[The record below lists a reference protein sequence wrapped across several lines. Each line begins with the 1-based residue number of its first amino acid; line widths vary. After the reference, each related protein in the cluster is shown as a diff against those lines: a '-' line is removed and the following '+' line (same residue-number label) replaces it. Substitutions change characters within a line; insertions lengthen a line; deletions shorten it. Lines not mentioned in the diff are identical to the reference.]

1 MSQERTRTIC
11 ALGMRGVGQ
20 LSQEALHALVVF
32 PARFG
37 PWVLAAARGTS
48 AAAGEPPAVNAQSSG
63 PRTFTCSMSCS
74 DWELAGECSCGQL
87 SDILPQCL

>member
-20 LSQEALHALVVF
+20 LSREALHALVVF

-48 AAAGEPPAVNAQSSG
+48 AAAGEAPAVNAQSSG
-63 PRTFTCSMSCS
+63 PRTFTCSRV
-74 DWELAGECSCGQL
+74 LQQLGAGWRVLLWAAE
-87 SDILPQCL
+87 